1 MMLSELATALQAVS
15 ALAPRSTYAG
25 AIIEDNC
32 LAKPTL
38 STRKLTNQR
47 LGELYALDDQVP
59 LFRVLHRLWRADEL
73 ALPLVA
79 ILCALARDPLL
90 RTTAA
95 IVVLTPPDTEF
106 VRGPV
111 KEAVRAKV
119 GVRLN
124 DAILDKVV
132 RNIASSWTQSG
143 HLQGRTFKFRRLV
156 RATPASL
163 ALAVYLGHL
172 AGLRGNELLAS
183 GWTAVL
189 DCSISKAQEL
199 ALEAKRL
206 GLIDL
211 RIGGDVLEL
220 NFDRLDSLGAKG

>member
-1 MMLSELATALQAVS
+1 MLSELATVLEAVGPVS
-15 ALAPRSTYAG
+15 PRPEYSR
-25 AIIEDNC
+25 AIIEENC

-38 STRKLTNQR
+38 STRRLTNQR
-47 LGELYALDDQVP
+47 LSELYGLDDQIP
-59 LFRVLHRLWRADEL
+59 LFRVLHRIWRGDKSG
-73 ALPLVA
+73 LPLVA

-90 RTTAA
+90 RMTAGV
-95 IVVLTPPDTEF
+95 VVLIPPDTEF
-106 VRGPV
+106 VRGPM
-111 KEAVRAKV
+111 KEALRLKV

-163 ALAVYLGHL
+163 ALALYLGHVS
-172 AGLRGNELLAS
+172 GLRGNELLAS

-220 NFDRLDSLGAKG
+220 NFDRLDPLGAKG

>member
-1 MMLSELATALQAVS
+1 MLSELATVLEAVT
-15 ALAPRSTYAG
+15 ALAPRGNYSR

-47 LGELYALDDQVP
+47 LGELYALDDHVP
-59 LFRVLHRLWRADEL
+59 LFRVLYRLWRADESG
-73 ALPLVA
+73 LPLLA

-90 RTTAA
+90 RATAS
-95 IVVLTPPDTEF
+95 IVVLTPLDAEF

-111 KEAVRAKV
+111 KEALRSKV

-163 ALAVYLGHL
+163 ALAVYLGHV

-206 GLIDL
+206 GFIDL

-220 NFDRLDSLGAKG
+220 NFDRLDPQRTKG

>member
-1 MMLSELATALQAVS
+1 MLSELATTLQAVS
-15 ALAPRSTYAG
+15 ALAPRSKYAG

-32 LAKPTL
+32 LGKPTL
-38 STRKLTNQR
+38 ATRKLTNQR
-47 LGELYALDDQVP
+47 LGELFALDDQVP
-59 LFRVLHRLWRADEL
+59 LFRVLHRLWRADEFG
-73 ALPLVA
+73 LPLLAV
-79 ILCALARDPLL
+79 LCALARDPLL
-90 RTTAA
+90 RATASV
-95 IVVLTPPDTEF
+95 VVLTPSDAEF

-111 KEAVRAKV
+111 KEVLRSKV

-163 ALAVYLGHL
+163 AFAVYLGHV
-172 AGLRGNELLAS
+172 AGLRGNDLLAS

-220 NFDRLDSLGAKG
+220 SFDRLDPLGAKG